1 MAVSAGWLNGLLHLH
16 LQSIEPVFYRSQLHL
31 FLGVASSLDQLRAG
45 NVPYANINLALRSVI
60 FAKTQICFQLLSR
73 IAWLFRDP
81 VGSLIHYWL
90 RLGVPFVLSE
100 SCPQMQ
106 TLPTDSNHTV
116 SRRIEPSSR
125 SLLIGEHPHPWLL
138 MHSQDRESRQ
148 RSSKPPGR
156 SI

>member
-1 MAVSAGWLNGLLHLH
+1 MAEWIAPLTPPVYRTRLLR
-16 LQSIEPVFYRSQLHL
+16 EPIASL
-31 FLGVASSLDQLRAG
+31 FGRGFELR
-45 NVPYANINLALRSVI
+45 
-60 FAKTQICFQLLSR
+60 CFQLLSR

-90 RLGVPFVLSE
+90 RLGVPFVLPE

-138 MHSQDRESRQ
+138 MHSQVRKSRQ

-156 SI
+156 SICKMLIL